1 MVKTQLAVYNGRV
14 AYLATFYTSLGAVLL
29 MIGVG
34 FLFGKLHLINQAAH
48 QVIANLLLF
57 LAMPCALFAAFPQ
70 NYHPASLQMF
80 LFATLAGAATL
91 IVAIVLAAV
100 IFPHRRLGSNH
111 KLHQFAYIFNNASF
125 LGYPLVVS
133 VFSSDHDALI
143 YYSGLML
150 AFNLALFSYGVY
162 LVQKKVTLK
171 QIALLLLNPNII
183 AVCLGLLGFIYSWQ
197 LPEFL
202 RLSITAGKNLTT
214 PLSLLAIGF
223 LLSLTKNWREILSQR
238 QLFFTCLL
246 QLLLMPTTTFLLLY
260 YLHAPETMILM
271 FTMIQALPT
280 ATSLVIFSEKYHNDK
295 KEAAKLVLISTLL
308 SLLTLPVVMT
318 AAICILTF

>member
-1 MVKTQLAVYNGRV
+1 MDLFRKYKTIAGHRCPSQN
-14 AYLATFYTSLGAVLL
+14 TFCLRANNMRSCTL
-29 MIGVG
+29 MD
-34 FLFGKLHLINQAAH
+34 K
-48 QVIANLLLF
+48 
-57 LAMPCALFAAFPQ
+57 
-70 NYHPASLQMF
+70 HPIRCSP
-80 LFATLAGAATL
+80 
-91 IVAIVLAAV
+91 II
-100 IFPHRRLGSNH
+100 
-111 KLHQFAYIFNNASF
+111 K
-125 LGYPLVVS
+125 
-133 VFSSDHDALI
+133 I
-143 YYSGLML
+143 Y
-150 AFNLALFSYGVY
+150 
-162 LVQKKVTLK
+162 
-171 QIALLLLNPNII
+171 NPNII
-183 AVCLGLLGFIYSWQ
+183 AICLGLLSFIYSWQ

-202 RLSITAGKNLTT
+202 RLSIDAGKNLTT

-260 YLHAPETMILM
+260 CLHAPETMILM

-280 ATSLVIFSEKYHNDK
+280 ATSLVIFSEKYHSDK